1 MGRYGEREREQPGR
15 KAPERMASPEVWC
28 FSVLRSRAIS
38 SLDVGG
44 ILLDLGTS
52 TTCSHPAPTPATSEG
67 KYSGPTAFPCLDHG
81 DEGET
86 VPGNQSL
93 AHGPYAI
100 DPLPKRRGQA
110 ATYRCHAASPLSTCR
125 RTPLRCGTNSRRQA
139 GSRRRCYST
148 NLEKRRSHEQL
159 SPGPLHFTG

>member
-1 MGRYGEREREQPGR
+1 MEREKENGQD
-15 KAPERMASPEVWC
+15 ERPQRGWQAQKSCVSLCSEIP
-28 FSVLRSRAIS
+28 RAIR

-67 KYSGPTAFPCLDHG
+67 KRSGPAAFPCLDHG

-93 AHGPYAI
+93 VHEPSAI
-100 DPLPKRRGQA
+100 APLPKRGSQA
-110 ATYRCHAASPLSTCR
+110 ATHRCHAVSPLSTCR
-125 RTPLRCGTNSRRQA
+125 RIPLRCGTNSRHQA

-148 NLEKRRSHEQL
+148 NLEKWRSHEQL
-159 SPGPLHFTG
+159 SPGPLNFTG